1 LNTTVH
7 LITRS
12 LSHALDDD
20 ILKRVWKSKDVSY
33 DHIRVFDCRA
43 FVHIPND
50 ERSKL
55 DSKDRIVYFL
65 GYENGEFGYRLWDSI
80 EKKLVMNRDMK
91 FFEQETIENV
101 QNLDK
106 AKTFSR
112 NFIDL
117 TPISTNNLNI
127 ETNQPSSSHLTEPND
142 PREEENE
149 PKIEIPSNEVSQV
162 QKLRRST

>member
-1 LNTTVH
+1 
-7 LITRS
+7 
-12 LSHALDDD
+12 
-20 ILKRVWKSKDVSY
+20 
-33 DHIRVFDCRA
+33 
-43 FVHIPND
+43 
-50 ERSKL
+50 
-55 DSKDRIVYFL
+55 
-65 GYENGEFGYRLWDSI
+65 
-80 EKKLVMNRDMK
+80 VMNRDMK

-162 QKLRRST
+162 QKLKRST